1 MDETA
6 SIFDSLTPEQLAALL
21 QGGTLQDQGSLLDEQ
36 IAQLLGSGT
45 PHTEHTSP
53 LGAGLGGL
61 AEAIDGTA
69 NAFHVK
75 ALRGDRQK
83 NLDAQQKLMG
93 DFGAL
98 LRGPSQ
104 PHDVGAGLEHGLSPM
119 AHMGAGVDRS
129 PAMGHSYEIG
139 ERGDTRMMPELDIGA
154 LVSPSR
160 NQPAD
165 PTAIVDDGS
174 AGWGLDLSDPRHV
187 SALIGVEPQPSLAD
201 ASQTQ
206 VPDMTSLPPRREGRR
221 PRAFAY

>member
-1 MDETA
+1 MD

-36 IAQLLGSGT
+36 IAQLLGSGA
-45 PHTEHTSP
+45 PHTEHSTP

-119 AHMGAGVDRS
+119 AHGGIGADRA
-129 PAMGHSYEIG
+129 PMPTHGDEMA
-139 ERGDTRMMPELDIGA
+139 ERGGRMMPELDIGA
-154 LVSPSR
+154 FAAPMG

-187 SALIGVEPQPSLAD
+187 SALISAEQPSLAD
-201 ASQTQ
+201 ASQQT
-206 VPDMTSLPPRREGRR
+206 VPDMMSLPPRREGRR